1 MESCLKILILCF
13 LFLFFNGAIA
23 EDILPQ
29 SDYSHHPEVLSSN
42 VSSAQNPLVMPQNIE
57 FSKCCASFDMNS
69 EKLFYLTISAINAN
83 NFEIEEIQ
91 SKMGYILFRA
101 ANKSFLA
108 AISSENENR
117 AMIKITPA
125 DNIYF
130 FPYGVIYNI
139 FYYIDLNKSE
149 PLEKF

>member
-1 MESCLKILILCF
+1 MEIRRIILILA
-13 LFLFFNGAIA
+13 LFFIGLQIA
-23 EDILPQ
+23 TADDIPMQ
-29 SDYSHHPEVLSSN
+29 SV
-42 VSSAQNPLVMPQNIE
+42 SAQQENNTAQTETSLQNALINPQNVD
-57 FSKCCASFDMNS
+57 FSKCCASFELPP
-69 EKLFYLTISAINAN
+69 EKLFYLAISAINAN

-101 ANKSFLA
+101 VNKSFLVS
-108 AISSENENR
+108 ISKEND
-117 AMIKITPA
+117 AYSMIKITPA

-130 FPYGVIYNI
+130 FPYGVVYNI

>member
-1 MESCLKILILCF
+1 MASCLKIIILCF
-13 LFLFFNGAIA
+13 LFSFFSVANG

-29 SDYSHHPEVLSSN
+29 SDYSEYPETLLQKENITS
-42 VSSAQNPLVMPQNIE
+42 NPLTTPQNIE

-108 AISSENENR
+108 AISAENENR

-125 DNIYF
+125 DNVYF

-139 FYYIDLNKSE
+139 FYYIDLNKLE
-149 PLEKF
+149 PLERI